1 MHQKKILVPVGSN
14 ANNLKS
20 VYYALALADR
30 LDAHIHIL
38 QQSLARRTESQ
49 QTVWLHETLQ
59 DLINDARQNDILVSQ
74 YTVNTNFKDE
84 IVDLVRSEHID
95 LLIFS
100 ADQAL
105 SEDLLL
111 QIMPLIP
118 SQIIQVR
125 EKDEIHCIKEGDK
138 AYGSRHD
145 LQFVPGRPGRTG
157 PDSGRQNPMA
167 DAHPRRTSGKGETNR
182 HKGGAP

>member
-30 LDAHIHIL
+30 LNAHIHIL
-38 QQSLARRTESQ
+38 QQAPAKRSENQ
-49 QTVWLHETLQ
+49 QSIWFHETLQ
-59 DLINDARQNDILVSQ
+59 DLINDARQNDVLVSQ

-95 LLIFS
+95 LLVFS
-100 ADQAL
+100 ADQEV

-125 EKDEIHCIKEGDK
+125 EKDEIQCIKEGGK
-138 AYGSRHD
+138 PYGARHD
-145 LQFVPGRPGRTG
+145 LQFVPGGPGRAG
-157 PDSGRQNPMA
+157 PDPGRQNPLA
-167 DAHPRRTSGKGETNR
+167 DAHPRGTSGAGETDRN
-182 HKGGAP
+182 KGWSS